1 MNVTRI
7 SVDGVEPVTLDEAK
21 QQCYIPT
28 TDTDSTM
35 EDLLNSFITA
45 ARKYGENRTW
55 RTLIDSTWEYRMDE
69 FPYGIT
75 EHHDDGKLN
84 RNIIEL
90 PKPPLIEVDSIKYI
104 SNGSEQTLDASDYTV
119 DNSSTPGRIEPDS
132 FWPNTDDIIDA
143 VRIRYTAGYEDSNSA
158 SSVPEDIKIAL
169 RMLVKFMYDNR
180 DSYVLTERSAS
191 EILEMPIGTNSIL
204 DNNAVRRFV

>member
-1 MNVTRI
+1 MNVNRI

-21 QQCYIPT
+21 NQCYIASADGT
-28 TDTDSTM
+28 T
-35 EDLLNSFITA
+35 ELLLDSFIKA
-45 ARKYGENRTW
+45 ARQYAENRTW
-55 RTLIDSTWEYRMDE
+55 RTLVDSTWEYRMDE
-69 FPYGIT
+69 FPSGVT
-75 EHHDDGKLN
+75 EHHDDGRLN

-90 PKPPLIEVDSIKYI
+90 PRPPLVSVSSIKYI
-104 SNGSEQTLDASDYTV
+104 SGGSEQTLAASEYTV

-143 VRIRYTAGYEDSNSA
+143 VRIQYTAGYGDSGNN

-169 RMLVKFMYDNR
+169 RMLVKYMYDNR
-180 DSYVLTERSAS
+180 DSYVLAERSAA
-191 EILEMPIGTNSIL
+191 EVLEMPIGTNSIL